1 VRYLADVNVWLAL
14 TFGRHPHSGA
24 AWAWLDKQEAS
35 ACLMCRM
42 TQQGF
47 LRLATN
53 PKAFSKP
60 LTHRQAWSVVD
71 RFMTDERIEYAEEPA
86 DLEEKWRD
94 FSMGRKFSPK
104 VWNDAFLA
112 AFASTARLK
121 LVTFDKGF
129 NDYKGLSLEVLG

>member
-1 VRYLADVNVWLAL
+1 
-14 TFGRHPHSGA
+14 
-24 AWAWLDKQEAS
+24 
-35 ACLMCRM
+35 
-42 TQQGF
+42 
-47 LRLATN
+47 
-53 PKAFSKP
+53 
-60 LTHRQAWSVVD
+60 
-71 RFMTDERIEYAEEPA
+71 MTDERIEYAEEPA